1 MINCYIDEKIV
12 LPVRKKGQS
21 YREYNEKI
29 DEFFLNYIKNYK
41 WRERIYRSFWKN
53 FREDFLKDP
62 SYVYVLKYLY
72 KKNISLKNLN
82 LKGWVGNREEI
93 VFLVNRKSMLNS
105 YPKTI
110 PFLRISD
117 SSIVEKRM
125 KENPKIRRVLNED
138 WNE

>member
-72 KKNISLKNLN
+72 KKNISLENLN

-138 WNE
+138 WGE

>member
-12 LPVRKKGQS
+12 LPMRKKGQS

-72 KKNISLKNLN
+72 KKNISLENLN

-138 WNE
+138 WGE

>member
-72 KKNISLKNLN
+72 KKNISLENLN
-82 LKGWVGNREEI
+82 LRGWVGNREEI

>member
-1 MINCYIDEKIV
+1 MINCYIDEKIA

-72 KKNISLKNLN
+72 KKNISLENLN

-138 WNE
+138 WGE

>member
-138 WNE
+138 WGE